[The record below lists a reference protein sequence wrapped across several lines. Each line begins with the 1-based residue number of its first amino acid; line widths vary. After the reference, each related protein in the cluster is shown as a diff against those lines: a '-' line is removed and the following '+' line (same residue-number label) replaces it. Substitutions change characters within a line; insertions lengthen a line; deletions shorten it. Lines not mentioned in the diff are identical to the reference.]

1 MTQADFLLKCDIQN
15 ILNNGIKDEN
25 PRPHYA
31 DGTPAHTYFVNH
43 VVRKYRL
50 DKGEFPIC
58 TLRPIAWKNAIKEI
72 FWIFQDQSNSLDVL
86 ENKYQ
91 IFWWRD
97 WESKDMPGTIGV
109 RYGETVRRHDLLNK
123 LLKDIKE
130 NPYGRRHIMSLWQ
143 EDDFK
148 ASDGLMPCAY
158 ETIWNVRG
166 EYLDMVLVQR
176 SGDMLTASGAGAVNE
191 VQYAALL
198 MMVAK
203 ATGYKPGVFTHFVAN
218 EQIYDR
224 HIGAAKEL
232 LKRCEELKAEHP
244 YLNYEFQNVEMK
256 FNPKSDDFYDFSIDD
271 FELVGYEPIRPQ
283 LKLELGI

>member
-1 MTQADFLLKCDIQN
+1 MTEADLRLTQDIRK
-15 ILNNGIKDEN
+15 ILNAGQKDEN
-25 PRPHYA
+25 PRPKYA
-31 DGTPAHTYFVNH
+31 DGTPAYTYFINH
-43 VVRKYRL
+43 VVRQYNLSKS
-50 DKGEFPIC
+50 FPIC

-86 ENKYQ
+86 ENKYK

-97 WESKDMPGTIGV
+97 WNSKDRPGTIGN

-148 ASDGLMPCAY
+148 SSDGLMPCAY

-166 EYLDMVLVQR
+166 EYLDMALIQR
-176 SGDMLTASGAGAVNE
+176 SGDMLTASGSGGVNG

-198 MMVAK
+198 IMIAHT
-203 ATGYKPGVFTHFVAN
+203 TGYKPGMFTHFVAN

-224 HIGAAKEL
+224 HLEAAKEL
-232 LKRCEELKAEHP
+232 LKRADAQSLEMNDRKQYIFSP
-244 YLNYEFQNVEMK
+244 VRMEFTPSTN
-256 FNPKSDDFYDFSIDD
+256 DFYKYSIDD
-271 FELVGYEPIRPQ
+271 FHLIGYEPINPQ